1 MAILSYTEKFKIAL
15 SHNYFNQL
23 INQRQRPV
31 LFDGVIRP
39 ALEDLDWSLKLSRG
53 CFYAGITMFA
63 LGIISLKATSPKNAT
78 LLYLRSCAIVYGA
91 VLTAVGAVAL
101 FKLIKQVETVLTRL
115 FPQFQALE
123 GGLQHFLEALAAG
136 PGVPAPMAP
145 PVAPPDGRPQIG
157 RIQHGEWPER
167 PAPQAAAHAWGRG
180 RRLGGDD

>member
-1 MAILSYTEKFKIAL
+1 MAILSYTEKFKIAF

-23 INQRQRPV
+23 INQRQRPA

-91 VLTAVGAVAL
+91 ALTAIGAFAL

-123 GGLQHFLEALAAG
+123 GGLHHLFEALAAG
-136 PGVPAPMAP
+136 IPGVPAPMAP
-145 PVAPPDGRPQIG
+145 PVAPPAGRPQIG
-157 RIQHGEWPER
+157 RLEHLDPRER
-167 PAPQAAAHAWGRG
+167 RQPAPPHVWGEG
-180 RRLGGDD
+180 RRLGGD